1 MLGRWH
7 WHWQWLASSCRLLAY
22 VCTGYAGGMFLLE
35 VVNRMLPYVENSSV
49 IAVFCLLILLLS
61 PRTQGEEIL
70 LMLFVVVSQVRH
82 GLRFP
87 DAGYLG
93 RPGCGPNETL
103 FQLSSR
109 ACFAARVSSL
119 QRVVKFKL

>member
-1 MLGRWH
+1 
-7 WHWQWLASSCRLLAY
+7 
-22 VCTGYAGGMFLLE
+22 MFLLE

-93 RPGCGPNETL
+93 RPGCGPNKTL

-109 ACFAARVSSL
+109 ACFAARVSSCSAWSSSSCSYL
-119 QRVVKFKL
+119 PPPCTVGSTRS